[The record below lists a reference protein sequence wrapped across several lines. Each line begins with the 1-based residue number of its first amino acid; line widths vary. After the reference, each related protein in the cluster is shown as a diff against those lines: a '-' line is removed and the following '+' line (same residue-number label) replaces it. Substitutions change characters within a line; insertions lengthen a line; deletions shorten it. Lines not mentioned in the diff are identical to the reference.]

1 MAISRRASFNHWTEP
16 LWWMTITIPLLFVD
30 VRIAPT
36 LGLLTVAFRYWQFY
50 IHSTAR
56 PHLGALRRLLVDNR
70 YHRIHHSL
78 DPSHHDKNFGAM
90 TPLWDW
96 LFGTIHMPAKDEWP
110 AVGLVEVG
118 EPKDLSEWSS
128 LPWRLGNGVS
138 LSGWAAVK
146 SYLRY
151 SGKPALFDAHS
162 AVSPGLIP
170 VKAFAGGSPEKLEL
184 EVPVPPS
191 VSSTEPEI
199 VRISTFA
206 APTYPA
212 PFEPVIPSLQ

>member
-1 MAISRRASFNHWTEP
+1 VLTFQSGLGGPFFAALGLAFWLDFQFYVTHRFEHRFLWRFHAVHHSIRNLSAANSFHHWTEP

-138 LSGWAAVK
+138 LSGARPA
-146 SYLRY
+146 RN
-151 SGKPALFDAHS
+151 SGDRSHSRPA
-162 AVSPGLIP
+162 
-170 VKAFAGGSPEKLEL
+170 
-184 EVPVPPS
+184 
-191 VSSTEPEI
+191 
-199 VRISTFA
+199 
-206 APTYPA
+206 
-212 PFEPVIPSLQ
+212 